1 MRMSELS
8 MKEREVLDEI
18 NEFNGKCCAEPGK
31 SLWAVC
37 KGYMNGLFGLDLM
50 SRPDS
55 EIREV
60 LDKANAAVGMRKA
73 EPIPKSGKLF

>member
-8 MKEREVLDEI
+8 MKEREALDEI
-18 NEFNGKCCAEPGK
+18 NEFNKRSCAEPGK

-37 KGYMNGLFGLDLM
+37 KGYLDGLFGLDLM

-55 EIREV
+55 EIREA
-60 LDKANAAVGMRKA
+60 LGKANAAVGMRRA
-73 EPIPKSGKLF
+73 EPISKSGKLF